1 MLFDFISLEKA
12 PGFVRL
18 AIFSLERQTPWEAAS
33 SLGELEDH
41 LLRAAGKALKSG
53 NRTHPKRATGAQSPW
68 VGRREPGRCSCGQ
81 GFDGC
86 GISGGEP
93 QEKRHL
99 ERAQGPGLHREPCRG
114 SEGVLRPVNLCEAEM
129 FLHLSQLP
137 LVSQRTENARRVEK
151 KRAGRHG
158 NLGLLGNN
166 T

>member
-1 MLFDFISLEKA
+1 M
-12 PGFVRL
+12 
-18 AIFSLERQTPWEAAS
+18 
-33 SLGELEDH
+33 
-41 LLRAAGKALKSG
+41 
-53 NRTHPKRATGAQSPW
+53 
-68 VGRREPGRCSCGQ
+68 GRREPGRCSRGQ

-93 QEKRHL
+93 QEKHHL

-151 KRAGRHG
+151 KGQVGMETSGILVTTLRT
-158 NLGLLGNN
+158 GLLERN
-166 T
+166 TGESLRGTAKVGAIRGDQIG